1 MIKLHIEKNVYLMPA
16 EWSEITLEQYLNVI
30 SNIKHSDN
38 TTELLDIVRLMGGIP
53 KEVFNTVDIDSFVND
68 LLPALTW
75 LKRPPSKIYS
85 GDGITFNNKS
95 YKINNSYDYFTIDDL
110 ITLDSYTSTDQAPL
124 QMLPDT
130 LKKILN
136 TNDDLKHLPMD
147 DVHSVLDIMNA

>member
-1 MIKLHIEKNVYLMPA
+1 MIKLHIEENVYLMPA

-85 GDGITFNNKS
+85 VM
-95 YKINNSYDYFTIDDL
+95 YK
-110 ITLDSYTSTDQAPL
+110 
-124 QMLPDT
+124 
-130 LKKILN
+130 
-136 TNDDLKHLPMD
+136 
-147 DVHSVLDIMNA
+147 MNF